1 VDWNVDRLSR
11 VALVAALGAGLAL
24 GGCGRK
30 GGLDPPPAAIAPA
43 PGTGE
48 AAPPLGEEQG
58 IFGSLFGEPP
68 PPQAPP
74 PQAPPPAGTPPPPKK
89 TFLLDFLL
97 AK

>member
-1 VDWNVDRLSR
+1 VGRNVDRLSR

-43 PGTGE
+43 PGTAE
-48 AAPPLGEEQG
+48 AAPPLVEEPG
-58 IFGSLFGEPP
+58 ILGSLFGEPP
-68 PPQAPP
+68 SAPP
-74 PQAPPPAGTPPPPKK
+74 PQAPPPAGTPPPPPQK
-89 TFLLDFLL
+89 TFFLDFLL